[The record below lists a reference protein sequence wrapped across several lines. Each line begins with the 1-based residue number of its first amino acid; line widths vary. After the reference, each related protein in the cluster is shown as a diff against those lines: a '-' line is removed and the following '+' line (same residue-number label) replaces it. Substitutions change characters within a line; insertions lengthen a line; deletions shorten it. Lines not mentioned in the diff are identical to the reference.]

1 MDNDIFVMF
10 MKEISN
16 DTGLATYGLTEVQ
29 KVLNFSAVDTLILS
43 EKLDTYKIKLEC
55 SNCGYVENRTSRE
68 GDLIKIDSQIQE
80 ESCPKCSSNNFSI
93 AETTSIIDE
102 LGDIAETTGTD
113 IEIISAET
121 EEGEMLYSTFGGIVA
136 ILRYK
141 LNY

>member
-1 MDNDIFVMF
+1 MQRF

-16 DTGLATYGLTEVQ
+16 DTGLATYGLNEVQ
-29 KVLNFSAVDTLILS
+29 KAFNFNAIDTLILS
-43 EKLDTYKIKLEC
+43 EKLNSYKIKLEC
-55 SNCGYVENRTSRE
+55 SNCGYIENRTLRE
-68 GDLIKIDSQIQE
+68 GELNQIESKIQE
-80 ESCPKCSSNNFSI
+80 ESCPECSSNNFSI
-93 AETTSIIDE
+93 AEIKSIIDE

-113 IEIISAET
+113 VEILSAET